1 MQLLRKSSGNL
12 WRRQEHQVEEKTR
25 FTPKRKNC
33 RIQEQGSDS
42 EGVLGGTAASSRHY
56 VEVCAQG
63 KLKRCLHGK
72 DIRNSE
78 ELKSQKQKQ
87 RQYQKSMDQTLNAKM
102 MDENNGTFSNTALS
116 STNSGQLLQQGRSA
130 TCEDGQGG
138 DPEVT
143 TTVRKNV
150 IINEYE
156 SDKASPNDTILTT
169 TPFESNRKGRM

>member
-1 MQLLRKSSGNL
+1 M
-12 WRRQEHQVEEKTR
+12 
-25 FTPKRKNC
+25 
-33 RIQEQGSDS
+33 
-42 EGVLGGTAASSRHY
+42 
-56 VEVCAQG
+56 CAQG

-116 STNSGQLLQQGRSA
+116 STNSGQLLQQVRSA

-143 TTVRKNV
+143 TTVRKSV

-156 SDKASPNDTILTT
+156 SDKASSNDTILTT
-169 TPFESNRKGRM
+169 TPLESNRKGRM